1 MSEQV
6 QRVFQVQRIYIK
18 DLSFEAPSSPA
29 VFLEQWA
36 PKMNL
41 QLNNNARRLG
51 EGNDYEVEVGVTLTA
66 EQEGKTVYLVEVKQA
81 GVFTITG
88 MGDEELEHLLGAY
101 CPTVLFPY
109 LREIVASTI
118 SHGSFPAFHLQ
129 PINFEALFQQ
139 AKAQRAEEQK
149 KQAH

>member
-1 MSEQV
+1 MENKMSEQV

-18 DLSFEAPSSPA
+18 DLSFEPPSSPA
-29 VFLEQWA
+29 GFLEQWA

-118 SHGSFPAFHLQ
+118 SHGSFPA
-129 PINFEALFQQ
+129 
-139 AKAQRAEEQK
+139 
-149 KQAH
+149 

>member
-6 QRVFQVQRIYIK
+6 QRVFQVQRIYVK
-18 DLSFEAPSSPA
+18 DLSFEAPNSPE
-29 VFLEQWA
+29 VFLNQWN

-51 EGNDYEVEVGVTLTA
+51 EGSDYEVEVSVTLTA
-66 EQEGKTVYLVEVKQA
+66 EQDGKTLYLVEVKQA
-81 GVFTITG
+81 GIFAISG
-88 MGDEELEHLLGAY
+88 MGDDELEHLLGAY
-101 CPTVLFPY
+101 CPNILFPY
-109 LREIVASTI
+109 LREAVASTI
-118 SHGSFPAFHLQ
+118 THGSFPIFHLQ